1 MNELPR
7 KSFLEHFQKL
17 IERVEDSILVGLLLL
32 MIFLAVLQIL
42 LRDVFA
48 TGIVWSDVLV
58 RILVLWV
65 GLVGAMVASRQGR
78 HINIDIMDRYLSER
92 AKIVARFVVEFFTA
106 LICLI
111 AAYYG
116 LRFVQMEF
124 SVGGRAFA
132 KVPSWLCESI
142 IPFAF
147 MVMAVRYILL
157 SVNNFKKIVES
168 RS

>member
-1 MNELPR
+1 MNEQPR
-7 KSFLEHFQKL
+7 KSFLERSQG
-17 IERVEDSILVGLLLL
+17 IVERVEDSILVGLLLL
-32 MIFLAVLQIL
+32 IIVMAVLQIL
-42 LRDVFA
+42 LRDLFA

-78 HINIDIMDRYLSER
+78 HININIMDRYLSER
-92 AKIVARFVVEFFTA
+92 AKIVARSVVGFFTA

-124 SVGGRAFA
+124 SEGGRAFA

-142 IPFAF
+142 IPFGF
-147 MVMAVRYILL
+147 MVMAVRYVLL
-157 SVNNFKKIVES
+157 SVNNVKKIIEFKS
-168 RS
+168 

>member
-32 MIFLAVLQIL
+32 MIFMAVFQIL

-124 SVGGRAFA
+124 SMGGRAFA

>member
-1 MNELPR
+1 MNDLPR
-7 KSFLEHFQKL
+7 KSFLERFQRV
-17 IERVEDSILVGLLLL
+17 IEHVEDSILVGLLLL
-32 MIFLAVLQIL
+32 MIFMAVLQIL

-124 SVGGRAFA
+124 SMGGRAFA

>member
-1 MNELPR
+1 MNEQPR
-7 KSFLEHFQKL
+7 KSFLERFQMI
-17 IERVEDSILVGLLLL
+17 IEHVEDSILVGLLLL
-32 MIFLAVLQIL
+32 MIVMAVLQIL
-42 LRDVFA
+42 LRDLFS

-92 AKIVARFVVEFFTA
+92 AKIVARSVVDFFTA

-111 AAYYG
+111 GAYYG

-142 IPFAF
+142 IPIGF
-147 MVMAVRYILL
+147 MVMAVRYSLL
-157 SVNNFKKIVES
+157 FVNNFKKIVES
-168 RS
+168 KS

>member
-1 MNELPR
+1 MNDLPR
-7 KSFLEHFQKL
+7 KPFLERFQRV
-17 IERVEDSILVGLLLL
+17 IEHVEDSILVGLLLL
-32 MIFLAVLQIL
+32 MIFMAVLQIL

-92 AKIVARFVVEFFTA
+92 AKIVARSVVEFFTA

>member
-1 MNELPR
+1 MNDLPR
-7 KSFLEHFQKL
+7 KSFLERFQRV
-17 IERVEDSILVGLLLL
+17 IEHVEDSILVGLLLL
-32 MIFLAVLQIL
+32 MIFMAVLQIL

-124 SVGGRAFA
+124 SMGGRAFA

-157 SVNNFKKIVES
+157 SVNNFKNIVES
-168 RS
+168 KS

>member
-1 MNELPR
+1 MNDEPR
-7 KSFLEHFQKL
+7 KSFLDRAQRIINL
-17 IERVEDSILVGLLLL
+17 VEDYILVGLLLL
-32 MIFLAVLQIL
+32 MIVMAVLQIL
-42 LRDVFA
+42 LRDLFA
-48 TGIVWSDVLV
+48 TGIVWSDILV

-92 AKIVARFVVEFFTA
+92 AKIVVRSVVEVFTA
-106 LICLI
+106 IICLI
-111 AAYYG
+111 AAYYS

-124 SVGGRAFA
+124 SIGGRAFA

-142 IPFAF
+142 MPFAF
-147 MVMAVRYILL
+147 MVIAIRYVLL

-168 RS
+168 KP